1 MQIGAKELIKVKM
14 YNVMAAKDI
23 FMRILSSNFTGRQAF
38 ILSRALKEIDKEIVD
53 FNKAKDFILLKY
65 AEKDEHDNAVTND
78 KNTVKIAEDKYND
91 VNNELQ
97 ELLYTEIEINMEPIP
112 LEWLDN
118 LQFTPKEMIDLE
130 PFIKT

>member
-65 AEKDEHDNAVTND
+65 AEKDENDNTVMND

-130 PFIKT
+130 PFIKI

>member
-130 PFIKT
+130 PFIKI

>member
-65 AEKDEHDNAVTND
+65 AEKDEHDNTVTND

>member
-65 AEKDEHDNAVTND
+65 AEKDEHDNTVTND

-130 PFIKT
+130 PFIKI

>member
-65 AEKDEHDNAVTND
+65 AEKDENNNTVTND

-130 PFIKT
+130 PFIKI

>member
-65 AEKDEHDNAVTND
+65 AEKDEHNNTVTND

-130 PFIKT
+130 PFIKI

>member
-38 ILSRALKEIDKEIVD
+38 VLSRALKEIDKEIVD

-65 AEKDEHDNAVTND
+65 AEKDEHNYTVMND

-130 PFIKT
+130 PFIKI

>member
-97 ELLYTEIEINMEPIP
+97 ELLYTEIEINMEQIP

-130 PFIKT
+130 PFIKI